1 MPTPLTVTETLTT
14 SCNYSAFQT
23 FFRIHL
29 INVYSSFQNNVHT
42 TKQMQYTLE
51 RILSD
56 FLSDGFLIFFKNI
69 DMSMELYNGE
79 KSVAQPSVVMT
90 YVALVCKCLRCRKS
104 TIMD

>member
-1 MPTPLTVTETLTT
+1 MVWFILCEIHLQRESVIMNLKQTIKN
-14 SCNYSAFQT
+14 CSAFQT
-23 FFRIHL
+23 AVVFFTIHL
-29 INVYSSFQNNVHT
+29 INMYSSFQNNVHT

-69 DMSMELYNGE
+69 EMSMELYNEE

-90 YVALVCKCLRCRKS
+90 
-104 TIMD
+104 